1 MRGEGFWVEV
11 ISTGDEI
18 LFGRIVDTNSAWI
31 ARRAAE
37 LGAPLRRVTSVGDDL
52 GEISGVLLEA
62 LERRPDLIIFTGGL
76 GPSKDDLT
84 MVAIGLALGRKVIFD
99 QQAVERIRRR
109 YRERGIQVTTRV
121 ERMAR
126 IVDGSRALENVV
138 GMATGIEI
146 VEGDTTVMA
155 FPGVPG
161 EMKAMFDAY
170 AAPLIEGGTA
180 LRFVANTVVA
190 RVVFKDF
197 FPVYRGMQA
206 DYPDVYIKNAGT
218 SPEGPEERARV
229 KEITVDVVV
238 KGENQDECEVTLENV
253 LAEFDRRLGE
263 VGGILILDSVG
274 RRS

>member
-146 VEGDTTVMA
+146 VEGETTVMA

-161 EMKAMFDAY
+161 EMKVMFDAY

>member
-1 MRGEGFWVEV
+1 MEV

>member
-62 LERRPDLIIFTGGL
+62 LERRPDLIIITGGL